1 MPQRMREPDEVIKHR
16 WILGVL
22 VCLVLACAMGCQKE
36 VMGTQGEAV
45 QEKGAPIAVTLEKY
59 SLERVEVEGPN
70 GPLIYDKPVLVVD
83 LKFENTGS
91 ADFFYQPTHN
101 TDKASNQQAPLLFV
115 DPGPEGE
122 LTQNI
127 PGIFLEEGLLA
138 GQQSAGVKIEPGG
151 SLTDRYL
158 FTPPEQDNLEM
169 ALTVPASLHGGKKP
183 FRIKLSYT
191 KPNAPERPV
200 HKQGDAI
207 AMGEAVLTVTGA
219 EVLYVPLNDS
229 SSNSKGFS
237 KDPVVKV
244 SYKIENK
251 GKEDLVYN
259 PNHKGTGE
267 ILAPSLVEAGG
278 SGRYMRVRFGA
289 DRDARGQI
297 LGNQK
302 VAAGASVTD
311 FAVFERPPEGVSSVR
326 LLMPGKV
333 LGQEGLARV
342 DVPYTWSD
350 PKKPAELT
358 PKKPE
363 EEP

>member
-1 MPQRMREPDEVIKHR
+1 
-16 WILGVL
+16 
-22 VCLVLACAMGCQKE
+22 
-36 VMGTQGEAV
+36 
-45 QEKGAPIAVTLEKY
+45 VTLEKY
-59 SLERVEVEGPN
+59 ALERVEVEGAN

-83 LKFENTGS
+83 LKFENTGG

-115 DPGPEGE
+115 DPGPEKP

-127 PGIFLEEGLLA
+127 PGIFLEKGLLP

-151 SLTDRYL
+151 ALTDRYL
-158 FTPPEQDNLEM
+158 FTPPEQENMEM
-169 ALTVPASLHGGKKP
+169 VLTVPASLHGGKMP

-191 KPNAPERPV
+191 QPDAPESPV

-207 AMGEAVLTVTGA
+207 TMGDAVLTVTGA

-251 GKEDLVYN
+251 GEQDIVYN
-259 PNHKGTGE
+259 PNHKGSGE
-267 ILAPSLVEAGG
+267 ILAPSLGESEG

-289 DRDARGQI
+289 DRDATGQTT
-297 LGNQK
+297 GNQK
-302 VAAGASVTD
+302 IKAGASLSD
-311 FAVFERPPEGVSSVR
+311 FAVFERPPEGVKSVR

-342 DVPYTWSD
+342 DIPYTWANPD
-350 PKKPAELT
+350 KPAALT
-358 PKKPE
+358 PKKDE
-363 EEP
+363 DAEDQK